1 VGRAY
6 QFLQYQLTP
15 SVQVNETVYLGYP
28 ASLNGLKGKLPSSV
42 KQSELIFG
50 GPDLDF
56 DKLSS
61 FIVNPDTYPTF
72 QDIQNKVQAAAGA

>member
-1 VGRAY
+1 
-6 QFLQYQLTP
+6 
-15 SVQVNETVYLGYP
+15 
-28 ASLNGLKGKLPSSV
+28 V

>member
-1 VGRAY
+1 MI
-6 QFLQYQLTP
+6 FLILARWPRDSALRKRTM
-15 SVQVNETVYLGYP
+15 NKP
-28 ASLNGLKGKLPSSV
+28 APKNFRP
-42 KQSELIFG
+42 LIFG